1 MEKIIN
7 FIKLITQDSNGLED
21 IQAFNRMVEQTNDR
35 IASEKLLTNE
45 EIESRN
51 ENFGIFINVS

>member
-7 FIKLITQDSNGLED
+7 FIKLITQDGNGLED